1 MKVCLVSLPS
11 PFLIDEKVF
20 PNLGLLHVSSQL
32 KLYDHEVYV
41 HDGPISEIPDGYNYY
56 GISST
61 TSQFPQAR
69 FALRHIRDFKS
80 KSEVWIGGPHATVDR
95 ESCKDFDVIFQGEGE
110 DSVIDYIQHGILPL
124 HPKQLSEP
132 LEKYPMPDRE
142 AIDIKSYKY
151 EIDGELATTVMS
163 GRGCPFSCAFCCNT
177 AKVKLR
183 PAWHVIEEIEYL
195 HDYEKYN
202 ALMFFDDIFI
212 VNKKRTLDICKGIER
227 FNLKL
232 RCFVRADLILRHG
245 IEVVDALYRAGV
257 REVGMGIESGSDLIL
272 NIVNKGEN
280 TDTILQAVQLLQAVG
295 IRVKG
300 FIIVGLPS
308 ESPKTINETRMFLDE
323 AKLDDVDFTIFQPY
337 KGSKI
342 YNKKHDFDINWDKI
356 EESWYKGKPNEYVSN
371 VWTSSMSK
379 NDILRARI
387 DLEREYKKWS

>member
-1 MKVCLVSLPS
+1 M
-11 PFLIDEKVF
+11 
-20 PNLGLLHVSSQL
+20 
-32 KLYDHEVYV
+32 YDREVYV
-41 HDGPISEIPDGYNYY
+41 HDGPVNEIPEGYDYY

-61 TSQFPQAR
+61 TSQFPQAKQ
-69 FALRHIRDFKS
+69 ALSRIRRFKS
-80 KSEVWIGGPHATVDR
+80 KPEVWIGGPHATVDR
-95 ESCKDFDVIFQGEGE
+95 ESCRDFDVIFQGEGE
-110 DSVIDYIQHGILPL
+110 DSVMDYLQYDALPL
-124 HPKQLSEP
+124 QVRPLSMS

-142 AIDIKSYKY
+142 AIDLKSYKY

-163 GRGCPFSCAFCCNT
+163 GRGCPFNCAFCCNT

-212 VNKKRTLDICKGIER
+212 INKKRTLEICRGIER

-232 RCFVRADLILRHG
+232 RCFVRADLVLKHG
-245 IEVVDALYRAGV
+245 RELTDALRRAGV
-257 REVGMGIESGSDLIL
+257 REVGMGIESGSDFIL

-280 TDTILQAVQLLQAVG
+280 TDTMLKAVKLLQDSG

-300 FIIVGLPS
+300 FVIVGLPS
-308 ESPKTINETRMFLDE
+308 ESLKTIDETRNFLGK

-342 YNKKHDFDINWDKI
+342 YDNKHYFDIGWDKI
-356 EESWYKGKPNEYVSN
+356 EESWYKGKPQEYVSN

-379 NDILRARI
+379 DDILKARI
-387 DLEREYKKWS
+387 DLEKEYKKWD